1 MAICK
6 LPLYQTKV
14 AMSIVL
20 IFENKDVEPWAKVL
34 TTRLPNTIVEIYP
47 KVKNLATV
55 DFVVCWKPKK
65 NVLQQFP
72 NAKVIQSVGASIDHI
87 TNSQILK
94 KNLRICRIIDSQLS
108 QDMWE
113 FLLSAVMNQLKNI
126 KTYATQQQDGIWK
139 QLNYKTINN
148 TTISILGLGNIGGFV
163 ARKFASIGFHVKGWS
178 NSEKQI
184 SNVSSFYG
192 NNQLDS
198 FLNNSDFLIN
208 LLPLTD
214 KTKGILN
221 KTTFQKLPKSSFLI
235 NVGRGEHVVET
246 DLIESL
252 NSSKLSGA
260 LLDVFAVEPLP
271 KTHAFWSHPKIL
283 ITPHVASLTNVES
296 ASEQIVDNY
305 NRFINNKKLLH
316 TVSLEK
322 GY

>member
-1 MAICK
+1 
-6 LPLYQTKV
+6 
-14 AMSIVL
+14 MSILL
-20 IFENKDVEPWAKVL
+20 IFENKDVTPWYKALKSK
-34 TTRLPNTIVEIYP
+34 LPNAVIEVYP
-47 KVKNLATV
+47 NVNNFASV
-55 DFVVCWKPKK
+55 DFVICWKPNK

-87 TNSQILK
+87 TNSQSV
-94 KNLRICRIIDSQLS
+94 KNITISRIIDPQLS

-113 FLLSAVMNQLKNI
+113 FLLSVVMTQLKNT
-126 KTYATQQQDGIWK
+126 KTYLDQQKHEIWK
-139 QLNYKTINN
+139 QHNYKTINN
-148 TTISILGLGNIGGFV
+148 TTVSILGLGNIGGYV
-163 ARKFASIGFHVKGWS
+163 ARKFASIGFRVKGWS

-184 SNVSSFYG
+184 LNVSSFYG
-192 NNQLDS
+192 NSQLDS
-198 FLNNSDFLIN
+198 FLNDSDFLIN

-221 KTTFQKLPKSSFLI
+221 KSTFQKLPKNSFLI

-271 KTHAFWSHPKIL
+271 KTHAFWCHPKIL